1 MRTSI
6 DVETLERDSLDEI
19 VTVLTDAFG
28 DYPVMR
34 YVIGP
39 SESYSEQL
47 PLLVHLFA
55 SGRALRREPMF
66 GVRASDGSLAA
77 VALATPPDSIDPPDE
92 FLTLRE
98 RAWSQLGA
106 DARRRYE
113 TLVDVW
119 SACAATGRHHHLNM
133 IGVRRAF
140 RGTGLGKL
148 LLEAVIAMAEAD
160 PSSTGVDLT
169 TELAGNLAFY
179 QRFGFRV
186 IADAHATPELHTW
199 TLFRAL
205 G

>member
-1 MRTSI
+1 
-6 DVETLERDSLDEI
+6 
-19 VTVLTDAFG
+19 
-28 DYPVMR
+28 
-34 YVIGP
+34 
-39 SESYSEQL
+39 
-47 PLLVHLFA
+47 
-55 SGRALRREPMF
+55 
-66 GVRASDGSLAA
+66 
-77 VALATPPDSIDPPDE
+77 
-92 FLTLRE
+92 
-98 RAWSQLGA
+98 
-106 DARRRYE
+106 
-113 TLVDVW
+113 
-119 SACAATGRHHHLNM
+119 M

-148 LLEAVIAMAEAD
+148 LLEAVIAMAESD